1 MTRINIHDTNLT
13 LKDKPTNWGGGVLLY
28 YNQPFTGVVYENY
41 SGTSQVLAES
51 EYKDGIL
58 DGRQAEYWENGNIKE
73 ECFQKYDY
81 YIGSFKRWNEQGE
94 LISHQEF
101 DNMGNHKETI
111 L

>member
-1 MTRINIHDTNLT
+1 MTRIEYNNQNLT
-13 LKDKPTNWGGGVLLY
+13 LRDKPTNWGGGVWLY
-28 YNQPFTGVVYENY
+28 HGEPFTGIIYFIFPNTNQL
-41 SGTSQVLAES
+41 SGES
-51 EYKDGIL
+51 EFKDGIL